1 MVGYHGRRTRT
12 LEVGMVAFRQT
23 RNSIACVAIL
33 LVLVL
38 AVAHISLTGCARRP
52 PRAFDLAF
60 EDINPRSE
68 FHGRTLALSDLYAEQ
83 GVVLQFTASWCEFC
97 REQMPR
103 LQEFYTASKTP
114 MVFVAADEGPYRE
127 NILTVAER
135 AGLTAPLLFV
145 PASEAEAVGKHYSY
159 EVIPA
164 TYFIDA
170 RGRIHG
176 THQGEISAERLGREF
191 EKTLGSE
198 R

>member
-1 MVGYHGRRTRT
+1 
-12 LEVGMVAFRQT
+12 MVASRQI
-23 RNSIACVAIL
+23 RSSVAFAAPL
-33 LVLVL
+33 LVLAL
-38 AVAHISLTGCARRP
+38 AAALLSLAGCARRP

-68 FHGRTLALSDLYAEQ
+68 SHGRTLALSDLYAER

-103 LQEFYTASKTP
+103 LQELYAIGETP

-145 PASEAEAVGKHYSY
+145 PAEEAEKIGKRYSY

-164 TYFIDA
+164 TYFIDTQ
-170 RGRIHG
+170 GRIHA
-176 THQGEISAERLGREF
+176 THQGEMSTERLGREF
-191 EKTLGSE
+191 ERTLGSD